1 MILLKNNA
9 YLLIALL
16 SASSFFIS
24 CKDKSS
30 KDPQTIT
37 SGNISIVV
45 DETLAP
51 IIQDQLAIFESTY
64 SDASIELIERPEKL
78 AINHLLSDS
87 SKVAV
92 LSRKLTPEEE
102 KFFESKKIVPRTTR
116 FAIDGIAVI
125 TNKSNPRSE
134 IHIEE
139 LFKVLRGEPSSV
151 TSLVF
156 DNPNSSSIRLLKE
169 LAGVDS
175 LPQSGVYALK
185 TNTDIIEY
193 VHENSQAI
201 GVIGINWLVQPAK
214 EFSDM
219 VEEIK
224 VLGVKNLAGRN
235 GDDGFYYPSQ
245 DNLALGQYPLAR
257 ELYIV
262 NVTGARGLGFG
273 FGSFVGGER
282 GQRLVLKSGLL
293 PDSIPPREI
302 IIRK

>member
-16 SASSFFIS
+16 FASSFFIS

-37 SGNISIVV
+37 SGNISVVV

-51 IIQDQLAIFESTY
+51 IIQDQLAVFESTY

-78 AINHLLSDS
+78 AINHLLADS

-92 LSRKLTPEEE
+92 LTRKLSAEEE
-102 KFFESKKIVPRTTR
+102 KFFESKKIIPRTTR

-125 TNKSNPRSE
+125 TNKSNPQSE

-139 LFKVLRGEPSSV
+139 LFKVLRGEESSV
-151 TSLVF
+151 KSLVF

-169 LAGVDS
+169 LGGVED
-175 LPQSGVYALK
+175 LPQTGVYALK
-185 TNTDIIEY
+185 TNADIIRY
-193 VHENSQAI
+193 VYENPRAI
-201 GVIGINWLVQPAK
+201 GVIGINWLLQPAG
-214 EFSDM
+214 DLAAM
-219 VEEIK
+219 VNEIK
-224 VLGVKNLAGRN
+224 VLGVKNVAGGN
-235 GDDGFYYPSQ
+235 GDDGYYYPSQ
-245 DNLALGQYPLAR
+245 DNLALDKYPLAR
-257 ELYIV
+257 ELYVV
-262 NVTGARGLGFG
+262 NATGGRGLGFG
-273 FGSFVGGER
+273 FASFLGGER
-282 GQRLVLKSGLL
+282 GQRLILKSGLL

>member
-16 SASSFFIS
+16 FASSFFIS

-37 SGNISIVV
+37 SGNISVVV

-51 IIQDQLAIFESTY
+51 IIQDQLAVFESTY

-78 AINHLLSDS
+78 AINHLLADS

-92 LSRKLTPEEE
+92 LSRKLTEEEE
-102 KFFESKKIVPRTTR
+102 KFFESKKIIPRTTR

-125 TNKSNPRSE
+125 TNRSNPQSE

-139 LFKVLRGEPSSV
+139 LFKVLRGESSSV
-151 TSLVF
+151 RSLVF
-156 DNPNSSSIRLLKE
+156 DNPNSSSIRLLKD

-175 LPQSGVYALK
+175 LPQTGVYALK
-185 TNTDIIEY
+185 TNGDIIRY
-193 VHENSQAI
+193 VYENPLAV

-214 EFSDM
+214 EFAVM
-219 VEEIK
+219 AEEIK
-224 VLGVKNLAGRN
+224 VLGVKNIAGRN

-245 DNLALGQYPLAR
+245 DNLALGKYPLAR

-262 NVTGARGLGFG
+262 NATGGRGLGFG
-273 FGSFVGGER
+273 FASFIGGER

-293 PDSIPPREI
+293 PDSIPPREV